1 MEKRLNKNEFSD
13 WMHEEMLLN
22 KEANLL
28 SNYFA
33 YKGYIDLGFSKQK
46 AQSIIL
52 INISDYHKALNRF
65 GFIFVLNSNA

>member
-46 AQSIIL
+46 AQSMSGL
-52 INISDYHKALNRF
+52 SEEQLTQLKKQDND
-65 GFIFVLNSNA
+65 